1 MIKNNV
7 EYLYTKTQSLLPF
20 DEGPSHGIKKNQSS
34 DRSFYTKTCT
44 EHLKVLNSV
53 PEDLR

>member
-7 EYLYTKTQSLLPF
+7 EYLYKKQSLLPF